1 MDELS
6 VTSKTVSRR
15 LCLVLLWPLLL
26 SSQALDYES
35 NGYIKYLPTYTHF
48 STRLPPIPGLA
59 QTYTGTYFDHLL
71 HARSNNH
78 FYFGSSWRAAA
89 EIRLRALQ
97 GNSLQNIPGYKDLYF
112 ASAYEFNPLEIY
124 LWESDAS
131 VGHAQVDRLWLDF
144 NYGDGQIT
152 IGRQR
157 VAWGTSLVWN
167 ITDLFNPMDI
177 LDFDY
182 EERPGT
188 DALRGQYYLGPLQR
202 LDFVIKPGATREG
215 VVYAAA
221 YSFNFA
227 SYDYTILLGQRQQLW
242 QVGASWAGDIRGA
255 GFRGEFLLTEKLSA
269 ATAPYPPLLLLPDTV
284 YRSLYKSQATNA
296 ALVLSADYTFSNS
309 FYLHSE
315 LMYNS
320 TGITENTALYR
331 SEALSAGRLSA
342 ARFAIFQEAA
352 YDVTPLARASAFA
365 IFNPD
370 DSSWLLAPGFTYSL
384 VTNLDMLLIAY
395 FTGGTTLSEY
405 GSFGEAAFLRLKYS
419 F

>member
-1 MDELS
+1 MDVLS
-6 VTSKTVSRR
+6 VTSRTVSRR
-15 LCLVLLWPLLL
+15 LYLAFLLPMLL
-26 SSQALDYES
+26 SSQELDFES
-35 NGYIKYLPTYTHF
+35 YGYVKYLPSYTHF
-48 STRLPPIPGLA
+48 STRLPAIQGLP
-59 QTYTGTYFDHLL
+59 QTYSGTYLDHLL
-71 HARSNNH
+71 HARANNH
-78 FYFGSSWRAAA
+78 FYFGPSWHAAA
-89 EIRLRALQ
+89 EIRLRALH
-97 GNSLQNIPGYKDLYF
+97 GNSLRNIPGYKELYF
-112 ASAYEFNPLEIY
+112 ASAYEFNPLEVY

-131 VGHAQVDRLWLDF
+131 VGHAQLDRLWLDF
-144 NYGDGQIT
+144 NYGDGQVT

-188 DALRGQYYLGPLQR
+188 DAVRGQYYFGPLQR
-202 LDFVIKPGATREG
+202 FDLVIKPGATREA
-215 VVYAAA
+215 VVSAAA

-255 GFRGEFLLTEKLSA
+255 GFRGEFLITERLSA
-269 ATAPYPPLLLLPDTV
+269 ATPPYPPLLLLPDTV
-284 YRSLYKSQATNA
+284 YRSMYKSQAANT
-296 ALVLSADYTFSNS
+296 ALVVSADYTFSNS
-309 FYLHSE
+309 LYLHGE

-342 ARFAIFQEAA
+342 ARLAIYQEVAF
-352 YDVTPLARASAFA
+352 DVTTLARASVFTL
-365 IFNPD
+365 FNPD
-370 DSSWLLAPGFTYSL
+370 DRSWLLAPGFSYSL
-384 VTNLDMLLIAY
+384 VTNLDMFLIAY
-395 FTGGTTLSEY
+395 FTGGTSLSEY
-405 GSFGEAAFLRLKYS
+405 GSFGEAAYLRLKYS